1 MAKDKEN
8 NQNEESKKLQSLLD
22 KIDKVFGAGTL
33 VNMND
38 APLKE
43 YDIIPSGSLNLN
55 LALGVGGYPRGR
67 IVEIFGPESSGK
79 TTLTLHAIAEAQ
91 KKGLRAAFIDVEQAF
106 DKHYAEALGIDMSQ
120 LWFTQPDNGE
130 QALEIVDML
139 LQSELYGIIV
149 VDSVAAL
156 VTAKELAGEIGDS
169 HIGLTARLMS
179 QSMRKLVPVTQRSN
193 TLLIFINQIRDKIG
207 GMGYGP
213 TTTTTGGHA
222 LKFAATIR
230 LEVKRTGSEKSKDD
244 EVVANT
250 TKVKVVKNKVAAPF
264 KIAEFPISFGI
275 GIDKV
280 AEILDLAVANNI
292 VKKAGSWFSYG
303 ETKLGQGSD
312 GVKQLLNDN
321 PELLEEIETK
331 VLDLFK

>member
-1 MAKDKEN
+1 MAKEKDN
-8 NQNEESKKLQSLLD
+8 NQNDDKKLQQVLD
-22 KIDKVFGAGTL
+22 KLDKVFGVGTL

-91 KKGLRAAFIDVEQAF
+91 KKGLRAAFIDVEQSF
-106 DKHYAEALGIDMSQ
+106 DKYYAESLGVNMSQ
-120 LWFTQPDNGE
+120 LWFNQPDNGE
-130 QALEIVDML
+130 QALEIVDAL
-139 LQSELYGIIV
+139 LQSEAFGIII

-179 QSMRKLVPVTQRSN
+179 QSMRKLVPVVQRSN

-222 LKFAATIR
+222 LKFAATQR
-230 LEVKRTGSEKSKDD
+230 LEVKRIGSDKVGD
-244 EVVANT
+244 EITANKT
-250 TKVKVVKNKVAAPF
+250 RVKVVKNKVASPF
-264 KIAEFPISFGI
+264 KEAEFPIAFGI
-275 GIDKV
+275 GIDKIE
-280 AEILDLAVANNI
+280 EILDIAVEHGI
-292 VKKAGSWFSYG
+292 VRKAGSWFSYG
-303 ETKLGQGSD
+303 DTKLGQGSN
-312 GVKQLLNDN
+312 GVKELLNDN
-321 PELLEEIETK
+321 PELLEEIENK
-331 VLDLFK
+331 VLDLFKK